1 MFVAFSCSY
10 IDVCPSVLLCADQSL
25 PAVRQAATGLPA
37 GGQTGPGPSRAAGAG
52 GAAGGGGG
60 PGLGH
65 AEHLPPVAVGAPRQ
79 AASAAAA
86 AAGPAQRQVTLP
98 AATQQEVCGGER

>member
-1 MFVAFSCSY
+1 MFVAFSSSY
-10 IDVCPSVLLCADQSL
+10 IDVRPSVRLCADQSL

-37 GGQTGPGPSRAAGAG
+37 GGQTGLGPSRAAGAG

-86 AAGPAQRQVTLP
+86 AGPAQRQVMLP
-98 AATQQEVCGGER
+98 AATQQEECGGER